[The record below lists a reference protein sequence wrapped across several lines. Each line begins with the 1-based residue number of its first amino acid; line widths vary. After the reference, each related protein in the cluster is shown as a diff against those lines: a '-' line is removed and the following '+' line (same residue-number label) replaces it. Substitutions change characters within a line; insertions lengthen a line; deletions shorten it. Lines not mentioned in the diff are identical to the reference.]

1 MLKIEDLYVEIDGQ
15 EIVKG
20 LDLEVGKGEIH
31 AIMGP
36 NGSGKSTLANVLMG
50 HPRYEVTEGS
60 ITFQGEDVFELEPD
74 ERAKLGMFL
83 AFQYPSEVPGVSVAN
98 FLRTAVNSVR
108 EDELSPMEMYR
119 LLQEKMSIMQMDP
132 RFAERYLNE
141 GFSGGEK
148 KRNEILQMLML
159 DPKLAIMDETDSG
172 LDIDALQVV
181 AKGVNEMKGPEFSA
195 VIITHYQR
203 ILRYI
208 EPDRVHVMLDGRLVT
223 SGGKELADDLEGKG
237 RENAG
242 RQDYT
247 GARPRRVQVRF
258 PRSGGVLLQ
267 DPEEGYRPGD
277 RGHDLQAQERAG
289 VDARVPAEGA
299 GVVPRE
305 ADPDLGRRPLR
316 DGLRRHLLLHKA
328 HGEPGPLLGRC
339 ARRHKEH
346 LREARHPAGREGEPG
361 RRRGAVRVRGRLP
374 LPEEGA
380 RRAGRHLPGYGLWTA
395 RARGHRRGVLR
406 YHHPAGR
413 QQVRGAEL
421 RRVVGRLV
429 RVHPASGVLPHQRGE
444 HGPVRAD
451 AHHRR
456 RGFLRALHRGLH
468 GTDVYHELAALG
480 GSRVDR

>member
-1 MLKIEDLYVEIDGQ
+1 MLKIEDLHIEIDGQ

-108 EDELSPMEMYR
+108 EEELNPMEMYR

-132 RFAERYLNE
+132 KFAERYLNE

-223 SGGKELADDLEGKG
+223 SGGKELADDLEEKG
-237 RENAG
+237 YDWV
-242 RQDYT
+242 RQE
-247 GARPRRVQVRF
+247 F
-258 PRSGGVLLQ
+258 
-267 DPEEGYRPGD
+267 
-277 RGHDLQAQERAG
+277 
-289 VDARVPAEGA
+289 GA
-299 GVVPRE
+299 G
-305 ADPDLGRRPLR
+305 A
-316 DGLRRHLLLHKA
+316 
-328 HGEPGPLLGRC
+328 
-339 ARRHKEH
+339 
-346 LREARHPAGREGEPG
+346 
-361 RRRGAVRVRGRLP
+361 
-374 LPEEGA
+374 
-380 RRAGRHLPGYGLWTA
+380 
-395 RARGHRRGVLR
+395 
-406 YHHPAGR
+406 
-413 QQVRGAEL
+413 Q
-421 RRVVGRLV
+421 
-429 RVHPASGVLPHQRGE
+429 S
-444 HGPVRAD
+444 
-451 AHHRR
+451 
-456 RGFLRALHRGLH
+456 
-468 GTDVYHELAALG
+468 
-480 GSRVDR
+480 

>member
-1 MLKIEDLYVEIDGQ
+1 MLKIEDLQVEIDGQ

-50 HPRYEVTEGS
+50 HPRYEVTGGS

-108 EDELSPMEMYR
+108 EEELSPMEMYR
-119 LLQEKMSIMQMDP
+119 LLQEKMGIMQMDP
-132 RFAERYLNE
+132 KFAERYLNE

-208 EPDRVHVMLDGRLVT
+208 EPDHVHVMLDGRLVT
-223 SGGKELADDLEGKG
+223 SGGKELADDLEEKG
-237 RENAG
+237 YDWV
-242 RQDYT
+242 RQE
-247 GARPRRVQVRF
+247 F
-258 PRSGGVLLQ
+258 
-267 DPEEGYRPGD
+267 
-277 RGHDLQAQERAG
+277 
-289 VDARVPAEGA
+289 GA
-299 GVVPRE
+299 G
-305 ADPDLGRRPLR
+305 A
-316 DGLRRHLLLHKA
+316 
-328 HGEPGPLLGRC
+328 
-339 ARRHKEH
+339 
-346 LREARHPAGREGEPG
+346 
-361 RRRGAVRVRGRLP
+361 
-374 LPEEGA
+374 
-380 RRAGRHLPGYGLWTA
+380 
-395 RARGHRRGVLR
+395 
-406 YHHPAGR
+406 
-413 QQVRGAEL
+413 Q
-421 RRVVGRLV
+421 
-429 RVHPASGVLPHQRGE
+429 S
-444 HGPVRAD
+444 
-451 AHHRR
+451 
-456 RGFLRALHRGLH
+456 
-468 GTDVYHELAALG
+468 
-480 GSRVDR
+480 